1 MKLGTK
7 LIVFLITT
15 VIVTMTVHGYLS
27 VQQDQKNVEREIR
40 VGMRGFAR
48 AIQVSLGHFYGD
60 LQDLAAT
67 QKFIDAVGP
76 RGNIHGVILYDQEGK
91 RVAVS
96 ASLRH
101 GTDFPELD
109 PAPIFAL
116 DPRPVLKNRKGT
128 EGYIRGQERLINYR
142 IEPVFDSRTQ
152 LVAAFVLARRGSR
165 MIASIQDRR
174 NRIFMTTS
182 TLVGLLSL
190 LILIIVRRSITRP
203 INALISGIREI
214 GKGRW
219 EQRLQIKGRDE
230 VASLANEFNLMSEEL
245 QQSYSRLVDEQQD
258 KLKLEKEL
266 RHSERLASVGRLAA
280 GLAHEI
286 GTPLN
291 IIGGR
296 AEYLL
301 RRPRSPEELK
311 NNLEIIRSQ
320 SDRITAIVRQL
331 LEFSRRRE
339 PVFRSVDVLALLG
352 NIKSLLEHRL
362 QEKSVRV
369 EIVGPPGPLMI
380 TADPD
385 LLQQVFSNLFSNSL
399 YALREQGV
407 ISIRAEIT
415 REAPPTAAAMES
427 GPWLRVTFED
437 NGSGIPPEHL
447 GRVFD
452 PFFTT
457 KDIGEGTG
465 LGLSI
470 SYGAIKEHGGDIRVE
485 SVPGKHTRFVI
496 YVPTEQPRL
505 SSDHMEHPHGT
516 GLEATRE

>member
-7 LIVFLITT
+7 LIVSLVTT

-27 VQQDQKNVEREIR
+27 VQQDQANVEREIR

-48 AIQVSLGHFYGD
+48 SIQASLRNFYGD
-60 LQDLAAT
+60 LKDLHAT

-76 RGNIHGVILYDQEGK
+76 RGNIHGVILYGLDGK
-91 RVAVS
+91 RVAIS
-96 ASLRH
+96 DSLRH

-109 PAPIFAL
+109 PTPIFSL
-116 DPRPVLKNRKGT
+116 DPQPVLKNGKRA
-128 EGYIRGQERLINYR
+128 EGYIRGQDRLIYYR
-142 IEPVFDSRTQ
+142 IEPVLDSRAKPVGT
-152 LVAAFVLARRGSR
+152 FVFARRGSR
-165 MIASIQDRR
+165 LISSIQERRDRV
-174 NRIFMTTS
+174 IITTS

-190 LILIIVRRSITRP
+190 LILIVVRRSITRP

-219 EQRLQIKGRDE
+219 EQRLHFHGRDE
-230 VASLANEFNLMSEEL
+230 VASLAREFNLMSEEL
-245 QQSYSRLVDEQQD
+245 QRSYSRLLEEQQE

-301 RRPRSPEELK
+301 RRPRNPEEI
-311 NNLEIIRSQ
+311 NSNLDIIRCQ

-339 PVFRSVDVLALLG
+339 PAFRDIEVSAVLS
-352 NIKSLLEHRL
+352 NVKYLLEHQL
-362 QEKSVRV
+362 QEKTVRV
-369 EIVGPPGPLMI
+369 ELVGPHAPI
-380 TADPD
+380 TVTADPD
-385 LLQQVFSNLFSNSL
+385 LLQQVFLNLFSNSL
-399 YALREQGV
+399 HALGEQG
-407 ISIRAEIT
+407 IIKICTELT
-415 REAPPTAAAMES
+415 EEPPLTLAGMRS
-427 GPWLRVTFED
+427 GPWLRITFED
-437 NGSGIPPEHL
+437 NGAGIPPEHL
-447 GRVFD
+447 SRVFD

-465 LGLSI
+465 LGLSVT
-470 SYGAIKEHGGDIRVE
+470 YGVIKDHGGDIRVE
-485 SVPGKHTRFVI
+485 SELGKYTRFVI
-496 YVPTEQPRL
+496 HLP
-505 SSDHMEHPHGT
+505 MEPPQQSRDKM
-516 GLEATRE
+516 EPSNDA